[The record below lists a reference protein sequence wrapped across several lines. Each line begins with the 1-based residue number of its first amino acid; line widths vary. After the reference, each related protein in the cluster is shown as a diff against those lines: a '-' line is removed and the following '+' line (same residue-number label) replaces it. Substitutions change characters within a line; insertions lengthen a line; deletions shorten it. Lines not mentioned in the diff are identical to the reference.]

1 MFKIDIKKP
10 KSKHG
15 PIKVYARV
23 QRDRGSDEHLVIYL
37 RTPGM
42 KRWICD
48 CEDFMFRKMARRKV
62 CEHIKSV
69 RDASNGSKLRVGD
82 TVKVLDSVYVSATV
96 RGREGKIISV
106 NTCEVCVQFPDWNNG
121 HTGTTG
127 DPKANNCW
135 FIVPENLKKVRP

>member
-10 KSKHG
+10 KSRHG

-82 TVKVLDSVYVSATV
+82 TVKALDNVSACV
-96 RGREGKIISV
+96 RGREGKIIALD
-106 NTCEVCVQFPDWNNG
+106 TCEGYLTHFSNR
-121 HTGTTG
+121 
-127 DPKANNCW
+127 W
-135 FIVPENLKKVRP
+135 FIRPENLKKVRP